1 MLFLCLATIGYYYQ
15 VIGQWCCVEK
25 SINSSSVENVKKNLP
40 LNELQCA
47 RCLMLILQVKVVVGG
62 EDYCKAN
69 TKELRSPTL
78 AVKKKHIC
86 MSHFA
91 YAERRNCTFLT
102 LSPSKKNRHTLLSL
116 ANLS

>member
-47 RCLMLILQVKVVVGG
+47 RCLLILQVKVVVGG
-62 EDYCKAN
+62 EHYCKAN
-69 TKELRSPTL
+69 TR
-78 AVKKKHIC
+78 
-86 MSHFA
+86 
-91 YAERRNCTFLT
+91 AEKSNFGCE
-102 LSPSKKNRHTLLSL
+102 KKNIFACLILPMQKEEIVL
-116 ANLS
+116 F